1 MTMNMV
7 DYNIYNNKEVF
18 TMSTCSKYTEELLHK
33 SHSLGIIDDVF
44 ALSKELRDSDR
55 TLDFNGA
62 IEKAYKEIT
71 IEKNLDNLYL

>member
-1 MTMNMV
+1 
-7 DYNIYNNKEVF
+7 
-18 TMSTCSKYTEELLHK
+18 MSTSEKNTEELLYK
-33 SHSLGIIDDVF
+33 SHSLGIKDEVF
-44 ALSKELRDSDR
+44 GLSKKLREEDR